1 MPITATIEMS
11 ASISLNHGSGGLL
24 SRQLVDELFVPA
36 FSNELLGELGDSAV
50 LPLGLGDLAFTTDAF
65 VVDPVEFPGGNI
77 GKLAVCGTVND
88 LAVSGAHPL
97 YLSASFILEEGLDYG
112 LLARMVRSMAEE
124 AAQAGVR
131 IVTGDTKVVRR
142 GQCDKLF
149 ITTSGVGV
157 YETPYRP
164 ESGLQRIRP
173 GDVLLINGGIA
184 EHGMAVLC
192 AREQLKFRTAIRSDC
207 ASLNGLIREVLRMG
221 DALRFMR
228 DATRGG
234 LATVLCEL
242 AARTGRGISLS
253 EPDIPVGAEV
263 RGLCDLLGFDPLY
276 VANEGKVVM
285 AVAQEKAPEV
295 LSLLRS
301 HPLGR
306 EAVIIGQ
313 IGEHL
318 DGIVTLQTAVG
329 GCRIV
334 DMLAGDQLPRIC

>member
-1 MPITATIEMS
+1 MPITATTDMT

-36 FSNELLGELGDSAV
+36 FSNEWLGELGDSAV
-50 LPLGLGDLAFTTDAF
+50 LPLGSGDLAFTTDAF

-124 AAQAGVR
+124 AAEAGVR

-157 YETPYRP
+157 YETTFRP
-164 ESGLQRIRP
+164 QGGLQRLRP

-192 AREQLKFRTAIRSDC
+192 AREQLKFRTTIRSDC
-207 ASLNGLIREVLRMG
+207 ASLNGLIREVLRMET
-221 DALRFMR
+221 ALRFMR

-242 AARTGRGISLS
+242 AAKTGLGITLS
-253 EPDIPVGAEV
+253 EPDIPVGSEV

-285 AVAQEKAPEV
+285 AVAQEKAAEV
-295 LSLLRS
+295 LGLLRA

-306 EAVIIGQ
+306 EAAIIGR
-313 IGEHL
+313 IGEQR
-318 DGIVTLQTAVG
+318 DGIVTLQTDVG
-329 GCRIV
+329 GRRIV